1 MARDVAAGF
10 NEAEAW
16 EQVNVAF
23 DEAVMERGVVP
34 VGPCGSEA
42 GMAAAREFVVG
53 TLDDE
58 FSAGECVVVASV
70 VHVEVGTDY
79 GVDLGW

>member
-42 GMAAAREFVVG
+42 GMAAAREFVVREHW
-53 TLDDE
+53 TMN
-58 FSAGECVVVASV
+58 SAQGNAS
-70 VHVEVGTDY
+70 
-79 GVDLGW
+79 W

>member
-42 GMAAAREFVVG
+42 GWPLRASSKWEHWTMN
-53 TLDDE
+53 
-58 FSAGECVVVASV
+58 SAQGNAS
-70 VHVEVGTDY
+70 
-79 GVDLGW
+79 W

>member
-42 GMAAAREFVVG
+42 GWPLR
-53 TLDDE
+53 
-58 FSAGECVVVASV
+58 ASS
-70 VHVEVGTDY
+70 
-79 GVDLGW
+79 